1 MTENRKPFGLSL
13 SCKIAAEAIR
23 ESVAPVSIILY
34 NLFALQ
40 KDTVFPKNL
49 DKHYFAT
56 LKRNPTDVEKRVIS
70 KILEDLRG
78 PHVNTSDLLE
88 SYVKQDWVVKKA
100 PVAPVQN
107 KPKNNINNPKNKVF
121 KGNNGIKGGKN
132 ATKNVKKEVVPPVV
146 IVKKTKLI

>member
-40 KDTVFPKNL
+40 KDTMFPKNL

-78 PHVNTSDLLE
+78 PHVNTSELLE
-88 SYVKQDWVVKKA
+88 SYVKQDWVIKKA
-100 PVAPVQN
+100 PIQQAAPKKNTNNFKN
-107 KPKNNINNPKNKVF
+107 KTFKSSNGVKNNN
-121 KGNNGIKGGKN
+121 
-132 ATKNVKKEVVPPVV
+132 KNVKKEAVQPVI
-146 IVKKTKLI
+146 IVKKTKLV

>member
-40 KDTVFPKNL
+40 KDTAFPKNL

-78 PHVNTSDLLE
+78 PHVNTSELLE
-88 SYVKQDWVVKKA
+88 SYVKQDWVIKKA
-100 PVAPVQN
+100 PVQQVSN
-107 KPKNNINNPKNKVF
+107 KPKNNINNSKNKTF
-121 KGNNGIKGGKN
+121 KGNNGVKN
-132 ATKNVKKEVVPPVV
+132 NSKHVKKEAVQPVI
-146 IVKKTKLI
+146 IVKKTKLV